1 MTINNALAGAAV
13 RNLDEA
19 TAWYGRLLR
28 QAPDR
33 QPMPND
39 VEYRFAGGGWLHGFV
54 DPQRAGKSSVTTL
67 GALEKAGI
75 AHAGPT
81 RTDFVDTAILG
92 DPDGNQ
98 VVLAQ
103 PKSNGGE
110 KSA

>member
-1 MTINNALAGAAV
+1 MSGSGRLVWTRSPRWWKPSRPTMRAGAKQRSRLPMTINNALAGAAV

-67 GALEKAGI
+67 GALE
-75 AHAGPT
+75 
-81 RTDFVDTAILG
+81 
-92 DPDGNQ
+92 
-98 VVLAQ
+98 
-103 PKSNGGE
+103 
-110 KSA
+110 